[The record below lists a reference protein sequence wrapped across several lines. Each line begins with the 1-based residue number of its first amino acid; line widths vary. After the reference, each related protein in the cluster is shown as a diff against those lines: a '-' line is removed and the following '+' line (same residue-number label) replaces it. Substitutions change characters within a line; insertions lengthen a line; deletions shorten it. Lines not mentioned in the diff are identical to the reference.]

1 MSRSSIGH
9 PNGTKC
15 GGGQPDGPAY
25 CSLKRGRHHAKRTRR
40 VSLLAPV
47 RGIHNRMSTAI
58 ALDRAVDAFIDGRT
72 DFETFRRALEQQ
84 LAQHPADAGPAISR
98 LETLRSAGRLSA
110 AMHAVVYE
118 EIKRSSRGD
127 ITAPID
133 AASDAASPARDAF
146 PEAHPRV
153 LPVLTRTHDEP
164 TPPAVFPGV
173 GTVLAGRY
181 RLEALLERGGMSL
194 VFRAGDLR
202 RTAGESGP
210 PKVGV
215 KLAGPEHAACQ
226 ALEQEAALLAG
237 LSHPGIIRTLGFDR
251 EGESA
256 FMVMELLEGERLR
269 GRLVRSHPEPLP
281 EAEALGLA
289 RQLAEVL
296 AYLHARG
303 LVHHDVKPANIFVTA
318 TGELRLID
326 FGLATSVGGTRRP
339 GQEAPKAWTPLYA
352 SPQMLS
358 GEPPDPRDDVYS
370 LGCVVYEMLSGR
382 HPWGNVTAPEAA
394 ENKLRPSRPPGL
406 RRHRWKLLRRSLS
419 FSAAD
424 RPADAAAFLAEF
436 FPPARPRRLLPWVA
450 AAFIGGLATG
460 MVLRGDRPDLALT
473 EAPAVVREPIEAPV
487 PVAAPPPAPEI
498 GQAEESP
505 PVARPPPAED
515 VPEADG
521 IPEAEGS
528 GGMDREPFTEPAAAP
543 AAPASAT
550 APAAPAFLSLPADRF
565 RITEG
570 AGALRLELR
579 RPAGYRGPLNVRW
592 RTVDQTARDGVDFSG
607 STGWREAGTLP
618 GAPSLVIFIPIVDD
632 SRTGPDVTF
641 RVELEQATGGPV
653 IGAPSAAEVS
663 IADDD

>member
-1 MSRSSIGH
+1 M
-9 PNGTKC
+9 
-15 GGGQPDGPAY
+15 
-25 CSLKRGRHHAKRTRR
+25 
-40 VSLLAPV
+40 
-47 RGIHNRMSTAI
+47 
-58 ALDRAVDAFIDGRT
+58 ALDRAVDAFIDGRM
-72 DFETFRRALEQQ
+72 DFETFRQALEEQ
-84 LAQHPADAGPAISR
+84 LAQSPADAGPAISR
-98 LETLRSAGRLSA
+98 LETLRATGRLSA

-127 ITAPID
+127 ITAPIN
-133 AASDAASPARDAF
+133 AASDSASPARDTV
-146 PEAHPRV
+146 PEAPPRV
-153 LPVLTRTHDEP
+153 LPVLTRTRDEP

-173 GTVLAGRY
+173 GSILAGRY

-215 KLAGPEHAACQ
+215 KLAGPEHAARR
-226 ALEQEAALLAG
+226 ALEHEAAMLAG

-289 RQLAEVL
+289 RQLAEAL
-296 AYLHARG
+296 AYLHGRG
-303 LVHHDVKPANIFVTA
+303 LVHHDVKPANIFVTV

-326 FGLATSVGGTRRP
+326 FGLATSVGGTRHP
-339 GQEAPKAWTPLYA
+339 ADEAPKAWTPLYA

-382 HPWGNVTAPEAA
+382 HPWGNVTAPEA
-394 ENKLRPSRPPGL
+394 EESRLRPSRPAGL
-406 RRHRWKLLRRSLS
+406 PRHRWKLLRRTLS

-450 AAFIGGLATG
+450 AAFIAGLAAG
-460 MVLRGDRPDLALT
+460 MALRGDRPGPALT
-473 EAPAVVREPIEAPV
+473 GAPAIVRESIEAPAPVV
-487 PVAAPPPAPEI
+487 APPPALET

-505 PVARPPPAED
+505 PVARPPLAEAA
-515 VPEADG
+515 PEADG
-521 IPEAEGS
+521 IPEAEGPA
-528 GGMDREPFTEPAAAP
+528 GIDREPFTGPAAAP

-550 APAAPAFLSLPADRF
+550 PAPAPAAPVFLSLSADRF
-565 RITEG
+565 RISEG

-592 RTVDQTARDGVDFSG
+592 RTVDETARDGVDFSG
-607 STGWREAGTLP
+607 STAWRGAGTLP

-632 SRTGPDVTF
+632 SRPGPDVTF
-641 RVELEQATGGPV
+641 RVELEGVPEGPV
-653 IGAPSAAEVS
+653 IGAPAAAEVT